1 MNDATLIR
9 KSLFRKKTRA
19 ILLILSIVTAFLL
32 LAVLASFGRSFEAG
46 AGATEADRLVTV
58 NRINFTL
65 TMPYAYW
72 GRVEQVDGV
81 QAVTHASWFG
91 GYFQDQRNFVQAF
104 AVDMPSYL
112 EVYPELLAVE
122 GDLETV
128 LARNDCVALG
138 ADLANQFEW
147 TLGQRIPLSSNI
159 WRKTDGSRVWEVD
172 VCMIFDADSQD
183 VPTNYLLMNY
193 DYYNEALSF
202 NNDQIGWMILRTGDV
217 ARNTQVA
224 NDIDALFANSRAET
238 ETTTES
244 AFGEAFL
251 EQFGNVSLI
260 LQLVIGAAFATI
272 LMIVG
277 TTMVMAINERRREV
291 AVMKTL
297 GFPSGRIFVH
307 VIGESVL
314 LSLVGGLI
322 GLAIAWGLLSAASAA
337 LAGTVPGLRLHPEV
351 VALSVAVMI
360 VFGLATGLVPAMR
373 ALRVSI
379 VDGLSKE

>member
-72 GRVEQVDGV
+72 GRVAQVDGV

-112 EVYPELLAVE
+112 EVYPELLAIE

-128 LARNDCVALG
+128 LARNDCIALG

-159 WRKTDGSRVWEVD
+159 WSKTDGSRVWEVD

-183 VPTNYLLMNY
+183 VPTNYLLINY

-202 NNDQIGWMILRTGDV
+202 NRDQIGWMILRTGDV

-251 EQFGNVSLI
+251 EQFGNISLI

>member
-9 KSLFRKKTRA
+9 KSLLRKKTRA
-19 ILLILSIVTAFLL
+19 ILLILSIMTAFLL
-32 LAVLASFGRSFEAG
+32 LAVLTSFGRSFSAG
-46 AGATEADRLVTV
+46 ATATEADRLVTV

-65 TMPYAYW
+65 SMPFAYL
-72 GRVEQVDGV
+72 GRVQQVDGV
-81 QAVTHASWFG
+81 EAVTHASWFG
-91 GYFQDQRNFVQAF
+91 GYFQDQRNFVQSF
-104 AVDMPSYL
+104 AVDIESYMQ
-112 EVYPELLAVE
+112 VYSELVAVE
-122 GDLETV
+122 GDLASV

-138 ADLANQFEW
+138 ADLASQYEW
-147 TLGQRIPLSSNI
+147 TLGQRFPLTSNI
-159 WRKTDGSRVWEVD
+159 WTKTDGTRVWEVD
-172 VCMIFDADSQD
+172 VCMIFDAEDRD
-183 VPTNYLLMNY
+183 VPSNYLLMNY

-202 NNDQIGWMILRTGDV
+202 NQDQIGWMVLLTGDP
-217 ARNTQVA
+217 ARNDQVA

-238 ETTTES
+238 ETTTEA
-244 AFGEAFL
+244 AFGQAFI
-251 EQFGNVSLI
+251 EQLGNISLI

-297 GFPSGRIFVH
+297 GFSSPRIFIH
-307 VIGESVL
+307 VIGEAVL

-322 GLAIAWGLLSAASAA
+322 GLALAWGLLSAASTV

-351 VALSVAVMI
+351 IGLSVAVMI
-360 VFGLATGLVPAMR
+360 VFGLATGLAPAVR
-373 ALRVSI
+373 ALRLSI

>member
-72 GRVEQVDGV
+72 GRVAQVDGV

-128 LARNDCVALG
+128 LARNDCIALG

-159 WRKTDGSRVWEVD
+159 WSKTDGSRVWEVD
-172 VCMIFDADSQD
+172 VCMIFDAESQD

-251 EQFGNVSLI
+251 EQFGNISLI